1 MEQEHKERERER
13 EKERGEEGG
22 RETQRQRETETD
34 REVKCTQTLQRVHTV
49 YMYMYCSSGIFTL
62 KIFMRRMFVLNN
74 FRSPL

>member
-1 MEQEHKERERER
+1 MEQEHKERER

-22 RETQRQRETETD
+22 RETQRETETD
-34 REVKCTQTLQRVHTV
+34 REVKCTQTLQWVHTV

-74 FRSPL
+74 FRSPR